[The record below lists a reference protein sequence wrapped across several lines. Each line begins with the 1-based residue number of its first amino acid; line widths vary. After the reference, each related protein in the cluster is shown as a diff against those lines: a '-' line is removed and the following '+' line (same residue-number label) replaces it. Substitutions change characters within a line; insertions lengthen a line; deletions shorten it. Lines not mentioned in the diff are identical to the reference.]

1 MATTS
6 PSVSRPLPAT
16 ASDSRSGSFGRW
28 FRRRGG
34 RNLAILLGCLV
45 FGFWTIVPFIWI
57 IQTSIKPDR
66 DIYRSISIWPKT
78 ITFEHYQHV
87 VQNTPFLTY
96 FRNSFMVAALTTLL
110 SMAIALLAAY
120 ALTRLSFFGRTFVAR
135 ATVVTYLVPA
145 ALLFIPLT
153 QVALQFN
160 LTNRALGLVVIYLI
174 FSVPFST
181 WLTISYFNTSPSD
194 LEDAAMV
201 DGANRFQALV
211 SIFIPLALP
220 ALAVVALFTF
230 TQSWNEFLFA
240 LLLVTSDSQ
249 KTLPVGLAEFVI
261 GDVFAWGPL
270 MAGSLIAS
278 LPPVLIYVLAQRW
291 IVSGLG
297 GGAIKG

>member
-1 MATTS
+1 MASTTVAR
-6 PSVSRPLPAT
+6 PSTGTTAT
-16 ASDSRSGSFGRW
+16 SNSFGRW

-34 RNLAILLGCLV
+34 RTLAIAAGCV
-45 FGFWTIVPFIWI
+45 FFGLWTIFPFLWI
-57 IQTSIKPDR
+57 IQTSLKPDR
-66 DIYRSISIWPKT
+66 DIYRAISIWPREFT
-78 ITFEHYQHV
+78 LEHYQNV
-87 VQNTPFLTY
+87 FADTPFLTY
-96 FRNSFMVAALTTLL
+96 FRNSFMVAILTTAIA
-110 SMAIALLAAY
+110 MTIALLAAY

-145 ALLFIPLT
+145 SLLFIPLT

-181 WLTISYFNTSPSD
+181 WLTISYFNTIPSD
-194 LEDAAMV
+194 LEDAALV
-201 DGANRFQALV
+201 DGANRLQALISV
-211 SIFIPLALP
+211 FIPLALP

-249 KTLPVGLAEFVI
+249 KTLPVGLSEFVI

>member
-1 MATTS
+1 MV
-6 PSVSRPLPAT
+6 SVTAAPVSAPVARP
-16 ASDSRSGSFGRW
+16 RRSFGFW
-28 FRRRGG
+28 FKRRGW
-34 RNLAILLGCLV
+34 RAIAILLGCLV
-45 FGFWTIVPFIWI
+45 FGFWTLVPFIWI
-57 IQTSIKPDR
+57 IQTSLKPDR
-66 DIYRSISIWPKT
+66 DIYRAISLWPR
-78 ITFEHYQHV
+78 TFTLEHYQEV
-87 VQNTPFLTY
+87 IQGTPFLTY
-96 FRNSFMVAALTTLL
+96 FRNSAMVAILTTIIA
-110 SMAIALLAAY
+110 MAIAVLAAY

-181 WLTISYFNTSPSD
+181 WLTISYFNTVPSD
-194 LEDAAMV
+194 LEDAALV
-201 DGANRFQALV
+201 DGANRLQALWTV
-211 SIFIPLALP
+211 FIPLALP

-249 KTLPVGLAEFVI
+249 KTLPVGLSEFVI